1 MRSDSQDK
9 LHFNSHCSIKVN
21 SVNERESSQ
30 KFPCLYFLLPMG
42 FPDLAKCYRM
52 EPQILLVVGFMCLI
66 QVFLNKV
73 ISIQASP
80 NNYRLSLRELLGI
93 LKYPVLMESHLFCC
107 LGRPWRCHLV
117 DSQCSVCKEGVQ
129 QRGKFLH
136 TSKAFHLSS
145 YSWNNWKQIITGV
158 GSSSHA
164 K

>member
-1 MRSDSQDK
+1 MRG
-9 LHFNSHCSIKVN
+9 KVPKN
-21 SVNERESSQ
+21 FHVY
-30 KFPCLYFLLPMG
+30 YFL

-52 EPQILLVVGFMCLI
+52 EPQILVVVGFMCLI

-80 NNYRLSLRELLGI
+80 NNYRLSLGNC
-93 LKYPVLMESHLFCC
+93 PVLMESHLFCC

-136 TSKAFHLSS
+136 TSTAFRLSS
-145 YSWNNWKQIITGV
+145 YSWNNWKEIITGV

>member
-52 EPQILLVVGFMCLI
+52 EPQILVVVGFMYLI

-80 NNYRLSLRELLGI
+80 NNYRLSLGNCWASQNILYSWKATFSVVQEGHGDATQWTLSVQSAKKGFNKEENSSTLPWPSVYLHTVGI
-93 LKYPVLMESHLFCC
+93 TGNRDNNRS
-107 LGRPWRCHLV
+107 W
-117 DSQCSVCKEGVQ
+117 
-129 QRGKFLH
+129 KFLPC
-136 TSKAFHLSS
+136 
-145 YSWNNWKQIITGV
+145 
-158 GSSSHA
+158 
-164 K
+164 